1 MLRRAVSCHTS
12 CTHRPPSRQRFNVQT
27 TRKEVSRLQTEL
39 PADEIEALKMI
50 ATKEGKEGLEG
61 FPVAVVLAGA
71 YVKRLSEHGGFKTF
85 LWNLK
90 NKFEFLEAQYNE
102 DADGQGR
109 FFPFHP
115 LPPSSQTL
123 DAHRGTNR

>member
-1 MLRRAVSCHTS
+1 M
-12 CTHRPPSRQRFNVQT
+12 
-27 TRKEVSRLQTEL
+27 SRLQAEL

-61 FPVAVVLAGA
+61 FPVAVALAGA

-90 NKFEFLEAQYNE
+90 NKFEFLEAHYNE
-102 DADGQGR
+102 DADGQGS
-109 FFPFHP
+109 P
-115 LPPSSQTL
+115 LPFPSLPFPSLPSPASSQTL
-123 DAHRGTNR
+123 ESTQGTDR